1 MKIAVNKA
9 HFPVTV
15 LGPGRRIGLWLQ
27 GCSIRCKGCVS
38 RDTWEPDPA
47 KAMTVASLLAWCRR
61 TTGGVLDGVTISG
74 GEPFDQPAALAAL
87 LDGLQRWRRELARPF
102 DLLCYSGHP
111 LKTLQRDHGDILARL
126 DALIPEPYSQGRPLG
141 GLWRGSDNQPL
152 LPLSPLGEERYREA
166 VAAPAA
172 GQDKRMQVAIEA
184 GRLWFIGIPHRGD
197 MAALET
203 LCRARGLDIRSASWR

>member
-74 GEPFDQPAALAAL
+74 GE
-87 LDGLQRWRRELARPF
+87 PF

-197 MAALET
+197 MAALEG

>member
-1 MKIAVNKA
+1 M
-9 HFPVTV
+9 
-15 LGPGRRIGLWLQ
+15 R
-27 GCSIRCKGCVS
+27 
-38 RDTWEPDPA
+38 
-47 KAMTVASLLAWCRR
+47 
-61 TTGGVLDGVTISG
+61 GVL
-74 GEPFDQPAALAAL
+74 
-87 LDGLQRWRRELARPF
+87 
-102 DLLCYSGHP
+102 
-111 LKTLQRDHGDILARL
+111 GDILRHGAETNAPARTDTAMAQIIVRLKDREMQPLPVVRVATRIGRDATNHVVIDNDPSHVRDWRLDQILTSDLFGLPSARAKRL

-152 LPLSPLGEERYREA
+152 LPLSPLGEEHYREA

-197 MAALET
+197 MAALEG